1 MMALPLKKKDKCVL
15 RALLQDGRLSYAELG
30 RRCEISRQV
39 AFERI
44 KKLTESGLI
53 KRFSICLD
61 AEQLDLSFQ
70 AYVLIIAKPDEKLR
84 EELIAF
90 LRTSEH
96 VRRIQLLFGRFDFFL
111 ELLFTNKEEMT
122 GFLHAMHAFGAVE
135 RTETFIV
142 YQTVKDSPE
151 EPFVGCLSR

>member
-1 MMALPLKKKDKCVL
+1 MALKLKKKDKCIL
-15 RALLQDGRLSYAELG
+15 RALLRDGRLSYAELG
-30 RRCEISRQV
+30 RRCETSRQV

-44 KKLTESGLI
+44 KKLTESGPI
-53 KRFSICLD
+53 KRFSVCLD
-61 AEQLDLSFQ
+61 AEQLGFSFQ

-84 EELIAF
+84 EEFIAF
-90 LRTSEH
+90 LQTSEH

-111 ELLFTNKEEMT
+111 ELLFMNKEEMT
-122 GFLHAMHAFGAVE
+122 GFLHAMHSFGTVE

-151 EPFVGCLSR
+151 DPFVGCLSR

>member
-1 MMALPLKKKDKCVL
+1 MTLPLKKKDKCIL
-15 RALLQDGRLSYAELG
+15 RALLTNGRLSYAELG

-53 KRFSICLD
+53 KRFSVCLN
-61 AEQLDLSFQ
+61 AEQLGLSFQ

-84 EELIAF
+84 EEFIAF
-90 LRTSEH
+90 LLTSEH
-96 VRRIQLLFGRFDFFL
+96 VRRIQLLFGRFNFFL
-111 ELLFTNKEEMT
+111 ELLFMNKEEMT

-151 EPFVGCLSR
+151 EPVVGCLSR

>member
-1 MMALPLKKKDKCVL
+1 MMARPLKKKDKCVL
-15 RALLQDGRLSYAELG
+15 HALLQDGRLSYAELG

-53 KRFSICLD
+53 KRFSVCLD

-111 ELLFTNKEEMT
+111 ELLFMNKEEMT
-122 GFLHAMHAFGAVE
+122 GFLHAMHSFGAVE

-151 EPFVGCLSR
+151 DPFVGCLRR

>member
-1 MMALPLKKKDKCVL
+1 MALKLKKKDKCIL

-30 RRCEISRQV
+30 RRCQTNRQV
-39 AFERI
+39 VFARV
-44 KKLTESGLI
+44 KKLTEAGI
-53 KRFSICLD
+53 INRFSVCLN
-61 AEQLDLSFQ
+61 AEQFGFSFQ

-84 EELIAF
+84 EEFIAF
-90 LRTSEH
+90 LRTNEH

-111 ELLFTNKEEMT
+111 ELLFRNKEEMT